1 MQMTDKCSAYKE
13 FYYLLLYTACGGAGE
28 VDQFEII
35 HLDFLLYCIIYN
47 FFEFLKRLYGGYSN
61 KSCL

>member
-13 FYYLLLYTACGGAGE
+13 FYYLLLYTACGAGE

-35 HLDFLLYCIIYN
+35 HLDFLIYCII
-47 FFEFLKRLYGGYSN
+47 
-61 KSCL
+61 

>member
-35 HLDFLLYCIIYN
+35 HLDFLLYCII
-47 FFEFLKRLYGGYSN
+47 
-61 KSCL
+61 